1 MARCAVSCLDI
12 AMGGLMKKTPFDYGK
27 LLRFLERPML
37 GGFAELRKVTLSL
50 VMSVC
55 LSLSARNNWAPTGRI
70 SMKFD
75 I

>member
-1 MARCAVSCLDI
+1 
-12 AMGGLMKKTPFDYGK
+12 MKKTPFDYGK

-55 LSLSARNNWAPTGRI
+55 LYPHGTTGLLLAG
-70 SMKFD
+70 FP
-75 I
+75 